1 MTDPIRELPLSI
13 DDQLKGLDLSIMRLV
28 NPPQPLAKDNWEAL
42 NSFGGAF
49 GGPAKRCLF
58 DLRDRLAA
66 VEARLAQSQ
75 AVANGRPL
83 VLPDECFQAME
94 AAAARVA
101 TATTADELSPV
112 EPAPQAPQGV
122 TVEELANAVVRV
134 FTEKKPG
141 NDMSAAYDITV
152 ALWSDPRIGPLLR
165 GEGAPV
171 QSPVVLPEEPP
182 INTTGRSL
190 TELAFMAYRDGR
202 RAAWAEARAMLVRQ
216 QGKNYKPFEK

>member
-66 VEARLAQSQ
+66 VEARLAQV
-75 AVANGRPL
+75 VAP
-83 VLPDECFQAME
+83 
-94 AAAARVA
+94 
-101 TATTADELSPV
+101 ATTADGLSLV

-122 TVEELANAVVRV
+122 TVEELSGILREAPIGALGR
-134 FTEKKPG
+134 
-141 NDMSAAYDITV
+141 AYW
-152 ALWSDPRIGPLLR
+152 LLKHPRIGPLLR
-165 GEGAPV
+165 GEGAPAPG
-171 QSPVVLPEEPP
+171 PVVLPEEPP
-182 INTTGRSL
+182 
-190 TELAFMAYRDGR
+190 ELFHDYGGQAYLDGYF
-202 RAAWAEARAMLVRQ
+202 AAWAAARAEVARQ
-216 QGKNYKPFEK
+216 QGGQADG